1 VASVLRQTILAVADA
16 PLVQHQVERYG
27 RRLVSRFVAGDTVE
41 DGLRVAEELRAQ
53 GLAAILDLLGEGT
66 STRSQAESAAGQLE
80 AMVRAI
86 AARQGPP
93 GLPVEL
99 AVKLSHLGAQED
111 AGLAME
117 LLRRLLEVA
126 GGQVFLWIDMEGSDL
141 TETTVATFEAL
152 RPQYR
157 ELGLVLQAYLRRSAD
172 DLARVA
178 PLDPVV
184 RVVKG
189 AYLEP
194 PSLAFNH
201 KAEVDRNFSVLVER
215 CFDRG
220 IRVAI
225 ATHDADLV
233 HQLISRAGVRGVGK
247 ERYEFQ
253 TLYGVA
259 TELAR
264 ELAGQGHLTKV
275 YVPVGRDWYRYFSR
289 RLAERPA
296 NVAFLLRA
304 LLAGRNGRA
313 PFSLPQSSPSTSCP
327 SSCGPQAG
335 SGPQSSP
342 RSLSDDQGRS
352 PTP

>member
-1 VASVLRQTILAVADA
+1 VASVLRQAILAVADT
-16 PLVQHQVERYG
+16 PVVQHQVERHG

-53 GLAAILDLLGEGT
+53 GLATILDLLGEGT
-66 STRSQAESAAGQLE
+66 TARSQAESAAGQLE

-86 AARQGPP
+86 AARPGPP
-93 GLPVEL
+93 RLPVEL
-99 AVKLSHLGAQED
+99 AVKLSHLGAQKD

-126 GGQVFLWIDMEGSDL
+126 AGRVFLWIDMEGSDL
-141 TETTVATFEAL
+141 TDTTIATFEAL

-184 RVVKG
+184 RIVKG

-194 PSLAFNH
+194 PSLAFNR
-201 KAEVDRNFSVLVER
+201 KAEVDRNFSALVEA

-233 HQLISRAGVRGVGK
+233 HGLIAEAGRRDVGK
-247 ERYEFQ
+247 DRYEFQ

-259 TELAR
+259 GELAR
-264 ELAGQGHLTKV
+264 ELAAQGHLTKV

-296 NVAFLLRA
+296 NMAFLMRA
-304 LLAGRNGRA
+304 LLSGRNGR
-313 PFSLPQSSPSTSCP
+313 SSPSRTRSP
-327 SSCGPQAG
+327 F
-335 SGPQSSP
+335 SSP
-342 RSLSDDQGRS
+342 RLPSSPARPEPDPRPSDPSTDQRRS